1 MFGKKLKCLR
11 HYLTSFPFC
20 VYYIHESNFIREY
33 WKIIDMILEPE
44 GGEES
49 IYENQRYEIENLDE
63 IISDHEELLIFLD
76 DLLANDLNT
85 SPKTQPTSL

>member
-1 MFGKKLKCLR
+1 
-11 HYLTSFPFC
+11 
-20 VYYIHESNFIREY
+20 
-33 WKIIDMILEPE
+33 MILEPE

-76 DLLANDLNT
+76 DLLANDPNT
-85 SPKTQPTSL
+85 NLSAKTSEQQKTTKSDSS